1 MQIKKII
8 IVLLIIVKT
17 SCVSSNEKKLSNKQ
31 SLVKFQKELINKE
44 ITGSNEIV
52 IFKDNSLFYR
62 HAENTNK
69 KYDKKINNETIFA
82 LWSTSKVVTTIGM
95 FILEEKNLIDFN
107 DPVSKYIPS
116 FSNLN
121 CMKIKK
127 RKNTNTVEKR
137 FIELF

>member
-1 MQIKKII
+1 MQIKEIFFIILII
-8 IVLLIIVKT
+8 INTGCGI
-17 SCVSSNEKKLSNKQ
+17 NNKKGFSNKNYI
-31 SLVKFQKELINKE
+31 VNFQKELINKE

-52 IFKDNSLFYR
+52 IYKDNSLFYR

-82 LWSTSKVVTTIGM
+82 LWSTSKVITTIGM

-116 FSNLN
+116 FQ
-121 CMKIKK
+121 I
-127 RKNTNTVEKR
+127 
-137 FIELF
+137 

>member
-1 MQIKKII
+1 MQTKKIFFLLLN
-8 IVLLIIVKT
+8 IVIAGCSVR
-17 SCVSSNEKKLSNKQ
+17 NEKKLSNKQ
-31 SLVKFQKELINKE
+31 TLVDFQKELINKE

-52 IFKDNSLFYR
+52 VFKDDSLFYR
-62 HAENTNK
+62 HTENTNN

-127 RKNTNTVEKR
+127 AKKCK
-137 FIELF
+137 F